1 MFRELCDNPNKVKT
15 EVGQGAMLRIVD
27 VEKAFSQ
34 RPYVGQGSAAFTAR
48 IEDPHL
54 DWNDGIWRIEASNGH
69 LHAERT
75 QAQPDVEMTVN
86 TLAPLY
92 TGYMRSDVAANNG
105 FVKVIRPEAIA
116 EMMQV
121 FAVRDGPYSP
131 DYY

>member
-1 MFRELCDNPNKVKT
+1 MFRELCDNPHKVKA
-15 EVGQGAMLRIVD
+15 EVGMGAMIRIVD
-27 VEKAFSQ
+27 VEKALAQ

-54 DWNDGIWRIEASNGH
+54 AWNDDTWRIEASNGH

-75 QAQPDVEMTVN
+75 QATPDVEMSVN

-92 TGYMRSDVAANNG
+92 TGQMRPDVAANIG
-105 FVKVIRPEAIA
+105 FVRVTRPDAIA

-121 FAVRDGPYSP
+121 FAVKDAPYSP